1 MKNFLATFA
10 MTLILTYIF
19 LFFGGALIL
28 ENFWAMFVFIA
39 FIIAILVTVLINL
52 AIEIEELEGQVILLE
67 NKIEAGL
74 Q

>member
-10 MTLILTYIF
+10 MTLVLTYVF
-19 LFFGGALIL
+19 LFFGGVLIL

-52 AIEIEELEGQVILLE
+52 AIKIEELEKRVILLE